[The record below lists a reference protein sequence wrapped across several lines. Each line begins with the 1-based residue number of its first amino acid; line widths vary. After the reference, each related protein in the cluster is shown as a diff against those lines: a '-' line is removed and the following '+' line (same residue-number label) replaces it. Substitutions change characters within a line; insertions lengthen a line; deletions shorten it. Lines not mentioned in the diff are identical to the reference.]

1 MVHLCK
7 GAYGIF
13 NVGHS
18 DRALAVPRVLQ
29 TLEMEVN
36 HIMKGG
42 YNHFMQ
48 KEIHEQPESI
58 TETMRGRVKFVPS
71 PNKVCFVGH
80 NAAAGITSFRVL
92 SPMLQQASCDL
103 ESCHLDQPAKLA
115 WSLVITC
122 QLPVTRQA

>member
-1 MVHLCK
+1 MLEDNDVVHLCK

-13 NVGHS
+13 NVGHT
-18 DRALAVPRVLQ
+18 DRSLAVPRVLQ

-58 TETMRGRVKFVPS
+58 TETMRGRVKFEGS
-71 PNKVCFVGH
+71 PNKV
-80 NAAAGITSFRVL
+80 IL
-92 SPMLQQASCDL
+92 SC
-103 ESCHLDQPAKLA
+103 CNGLDF
-115 WSLVITC
+115 
-122 QLPVTRQA
+122 